1 MSLINRRTALTY
13 LGLGG
18 LGFTGAALANSAHSS
33 NSITTAPT
41 TPIADALVAGA
52 AQIPELRGIE
62 TWLNSAPLKL
72 SEQKGKVVLVQFWT
86 FACINCQRTLPLIV
100 QWHKKYAQQGLLV
113 VGVHTPEL
121 AYERDLGNVKKA
133 MQKRGITYPVAI
145 DNGFESWNAYDNH
158 YWPHLYLAD
167 RQGRLRYDHIGEGA
181 YAETEQKIQELL
193 RG

>member
-1 MSLINRRTALTY
+1 MSLITRRTALTY

-18 LGFTGAALANSAHSS
+18 LGFAGATLGNSAHSFS
-33 NSITTAPT
+33 STVPA
-41 TPIADALVAGA
+41 TPIADALVAGT

-62 TWLNSAPLKL
+62 TWLNSPPLKL

-86 FACINCQRTLPLIV
+86 FACINCQRTLPSIV
-100 QWHKKYAQQGLLV
+100 QWHKKYAQQGLLI

-121 AYERDLGNVKKA
+121 AYERNLGNVKKA

-145 DNGFESWNAYDNH
+145 NNNFESWRAYNNQ

-181 YAETEQKIQELL
+181 YAETEQKIKELL

>member
-18 LGFTGAALANSAHSS
+18 LGFAGATLANSAHSS

-86 FACINCQRTLPLIV
+86 FACINCQRTLPSIV

-181 YAETEQKIQELL
+181 YAETEQKIQDLL